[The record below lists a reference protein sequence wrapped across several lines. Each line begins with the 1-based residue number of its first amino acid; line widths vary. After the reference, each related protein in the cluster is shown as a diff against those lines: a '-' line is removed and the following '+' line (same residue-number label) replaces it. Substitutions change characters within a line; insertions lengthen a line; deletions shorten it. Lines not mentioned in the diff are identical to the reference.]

1 MVPDCLFCSIVRR
14 EIPSTVVFENDDV
27 LAFHD
32 INPAAPVHIL
42 VVPKKHCD
50 NIMDPALSDGSL
62 FKALFQAV
70 QSIAK
75 QEGLTNGFRTVVNYG
90 KDAGEAVPH
99 LHIHILA
106 GRELGWP
113 PG

>member
-1 MVPDCLFCSIVRR
+1 MTDCIFCRIIRK
-14 EIPSTVVFENDDV
+14 EIPSTVVYENDDV
-27 LAFHD
+27 LAFRD

-42 VVPKKHCD
+42 VIPKKHCD
-50 NIMDPALSDGSL
+50 NIMDANVLEGAVT
-62 FKALFQAV
+62 KALFQAV

-75 QEGLTNGFRTVVNYG
+75 QEGLTENGFRTVVNYG

-99 LHIHILA
+99 LHLHILA
-106 GRELGWP
+106 GREFGWP